1 MARSCPCRCWP
12 RYCDGDRARR
22 LSQVPPICGV
32 PPLVLSGCCI
42 DLRMRVV
49 AQRGMGEEYSTND
62 TAHSLAHTVDSVVYS
77 DSVLH
82 NARLL
87 SRLTTCGAAW
97 WAWATG
103 LSHSLVGTGCAW
115 TKRWAVHTLSHTRAR
130 AHIQAG
136 TLAEGYSLEAYLRV
150 SVSAQGYPGPRS
162 HRARRPHTFAAT
174 MARSCPCRCWPRYCD
189 GDRARRLSQVPPIC
203 GVPPLVLSGCC
214 IDLRMRVVAQRGMGE
229 EYSTND
235 TAHSLAHTVD
245 SVVYS
250 DSVLHNARLLS
261 RLTTCGAAWWAWAT
275 GLSHS
280 LVGTGCA
287 WTKRWAVHTLS
298 HTRARAH

>member
-49 AQRGMGEEYSTND
+49 AQRGMGEKYSTND

-103 LSHSLVGTGCAW
+103 LSLSCRHRLCVDQEMGGAHTLTHTRTHIDAHSLRPGRFVSCGCGTALLPWPFAPYLCNL
-115 TKRWAVHTLSHTRAR
+115 RP
-130 AHIQAG
+130 AG
-136 TLAEGYSLEAYLRV
+136 IPAPRGRLLKMGG
-150 SVSAQGYPGPRS
+150 SVN
-162 HRARRPHTFAAT
+162 TAA
-174 MARSCPCRCWPRYCD
+174 
-189 GDRARRLSQVPPIC
+189 
-203 GVPPLVLSGCC
+203 VLSG
-214 IDLRMRVVAQRGMGE
+214 IVTRAPPTLAISRHGYVLEHLGRLRAL
-229 EYSTND
+229 
-235 TAHSLAHTVD
+235 ASLAPVSMLPGD
-245 SVVYS
+245 G
-250 DSVLHNARLLS
+250 VLGLAVP
-261 RLTTCGAAWWAWAT
+261 RLTI
-275 GLSHS
+275 
-280 LVGTGCA
+280 
-287 WTKRWAVHTLS
+287 
-298 HTRARAH
+298 